1 MAAERP
7 RLRRSS
13 AEVRALLNGAA
24 REVFQAKGYHS
35 ASTREIAER
44 AGVTEPMLFRHFG
57 SKANLFE
64 QAVFAPFI
72 RFIDEFVE
80 RWSSMDY
87 ADLAVPAL
95 ARKFIYGIYELLVD
109 NRYLLATLLA
119 EHGSGQLWPGHMEG
133 DDLLGAH
140 LDTLT
145 RKVEDFLAAQG
156 QATMN
161 LTMGVRM
168 SISTLLGVALL
179 EQDFFGGV
187 GNGQSRPQLVDDM
200 ADFLLRAIGYTPD
213 DAC

>member
-1 MAAERP
+1 MAADRP

-13 AEVRALLNGAA
+13 AEVRVLLHTAA
-24 REVFQAKGYHS
+24 REVFQAKGYHA
-35 ASTREIAER
+35 ASTREIAEC

-72 RFIDEFVE
+72 GFIDDFVQ
-80 RWSSMDY
+80 RWSRTDY
-87 ADLAVPAL
+87 ADLEPPAL
-95 ARKFIYGIYELLVD
+95 ARAFIYGIYELLVD
-109 NRYLLATLLA
+109 NKYLLAALLA
-119 EHGSGQLWPGHMEG
+119 ERGGQSIWPEHMEG

-145 RKVEDFLAAQG
+145 RKVEAFLASQG
-156 QATMN
+156 QATIG
-161 LTMGVRM
+161 LTAGVRM

-179 EQDFFGGV
+179 EEDLFGGA
-187 GNGQSRPQLVDDM
+187 GDGQSRSLLVEDM

-213 DAC
+213 AAA